1 MNERLYYL
9 DVLRLIAIVSVI
21 VMHSTG
27 AVQRFY
33 SNGTDTVFFLT
44 NIPNACTRFAVP
56 LFVMISG
63 RLMINRGHDYRF
75 LIRKSIHY
83 MAVFFSWSL
92 LYSIVLIELPL
103 AHTYSVKAFIFNSIV
118 DSASGYFHFWFIFL
132 ICGLYLIVPIIEI
145 LINNLSK
152 ELWHYYAVINIVFC
166 FCGKTLL
173 NISLLKDVLGD
184 HLDSFLVGFLNIYTF
199 YFILG
204 YWLRDYSPKR
214 KRLLWIGLIGGVALN
229 AVVGCFSSALA
240 GDRVVSFID
249 AQAPST
255 LIVTICIF
263 LLGMDIRVS
272 ENKKDT
278 IRILSELSFGA
289 YLCHMLIIELIKRLF
304 PIIRNPLLA
313 CTLTIAATLL
323 LGFGVSFLLWKNKLT
338 RRLVK

>member
-1 MNERLYYL
+1 M

-103 AHTYSVKAFIFNSIV
+103 AHTYSVKAFIINSLV
-118 DSASGYFHFWFIFL
+118 DSLSGYFHFWFLFL
-132 ICGLYLIVPIIEI
+132 ICGLYLVLPVIEI

-184 HLDSFLVGFLNIYTF
+184 HLDSFLVGFLNIYYFLF
-199 YFILG
+199 YS
-204 YWLRDYSPKR
+204 W
-214 KRLLWIGLIGGVALN
+214 
-229 AVVGCFSSALA
+229 
-240 GDRVVSFID
+240 
-249 AQAPST
+249 
-255 LIVTICIF
+255 
-263 LLGMDIRVS
+263 
-272 ENKKDT
+272 
-278 IRILSELSFGA
+278 
-289 YLCHMLIIELIKRLF
+289 
-304 PIIRNPLLA
+304 LLA
-313 CTLTIAATLL
+313 
-323 LGFGVSFLLWKNKLT
+323 
-338 RRLVK
+338 